1 MFFLDFENLSLIFLR
16 DFKHIKYKAH
26 FVLHM
31 LRAALAVPVLKQNRG
46 IPALWHILTMQRYN
60 NIIDIPMILYPTI
73 SPPSQ
78 FPH

>member
-1 MFFLDFENLSLIFLR
+1 MDCIEVFFLDFENLSLIFLR

-46 IPALWHILTMQRYN
+46 IPAL
-60 NIIDIPMILYPTI
+60 
-73 SPPSQ
+73 
-78 FPH
+78 